1 MKRKSLSGNR
11 NGPITGRRKTVTDK
25 ETTSRV
31 MASWEVQRLAP
42 FDSEHWLFTGEVR
55 NVGPTRFIDNHSI
68 FRVVEYSPDFES
80 GRRSGND
87 ETVVIDEN
95 GDYFVAVVI
104 PYHEAVKI
112 VAEQHHPNER

>member
-1 MKRKSLSGNR
+1 M
-11 NGPITGRRKTVTDK
+11 TDK

-31 MASWEVQRLAP
+31 MASWEVLRLAT
-42 FDSEHWLFTGEVR
+42 FDTEHWLFTGEVR
-55 NVGPTRFIDNHSI
+55 NVGPTRFIGNRSI
-68 FRVVEYSPDFES
+68 FQVVEYSPDFES

-95 GDYFVAVVI
+95 GDYYIAVII